1 MGGDKSFMLPQIS
14 LSKFFSSKN
23 LFIFQSLLDLHRLY
37 SNIFSPLHSNI
48 NRVGSSLPLTVNCC
62 INLNLFEIVPVYV
75 FPVCRS
81 PPFTQGA
88 FIFQTFSRRRNFCD
102 ETFFVTIIPRVVSRK
117 SLCPLSHPH
126 LCSLLNCGEKQC
138 VLEANPQQQVWPRC
152 AEYHL
157 QCAIMCTMCI
167 ALCTRF

>member
-62 INLNLFEIVPVYV
+62 INLNLFQIVPVYV

-88 FIFQTFSRRRNFCD
+88 FIFLRWKAAPKIFTKEKFLRRNFPCD
-102 ETFFVTIIPRVVSRK
+102 NHSPGGEQKISVSCVSPTFVLVTQ
-117 SLCPLSHPH
+117 L
-126 LCSLLNCGEKQC
+126 
-138 VLEANPQQQVWPRC
+138 W
-152 AEYHL
+152 
-157 QCAIMCTMCI
+157 
-167 ALCTRF
+167 